1 MESAY
6 IDPQFGKSQNPWA
19 VLNFPAIEETPDA
32 IQSDLPSVP
41 ALPTTVVHL
50 EIQLQE
56 HAIDLHTVSG
66 IISSDLGATIQ
77 VLRKVG
83 DLFGPGPGRPQH
95 MEDCIVS
102 LGKES
107 LLRAIPAMTFARDG
121 RHALIAASWEYARLV
136 GDAARTIAGAL
147 PGVDPEKAYLAGL
160 FHDLGTIP
168 MLLGWTSVGVE
179 ITEFEEVAE
188 WLGREW
194 SLPWFIT
201 AGFSSNP
208 KSATAAL
215 WARIVAAAREVTQ
228 IAGTR
233 AMLDPALQAAKC
245 ETVLGRHFPNMPRP
259 AQHTL
264 AQAFSMPMAV

>member
-6 IDPQFGKSQNPWA
+6 IDPQFGTSQNPWA
-19 VLNFPAIEETPDA
+19 VLNFPAAEELQDA
-32 IQSDLPSVP
+32 IHSDLPSVP

-56 HAIDLHTVSG
+56 HAIDLRTVSG
-66 IISSDLGATIQ
+66 LILSDLGATVQ

-83 DLFGPGPGRPQH
+83 DLFGPAPGRPLH
-95 MEDCIVS
+95 MEDCIVC

-136 GDAARTIAGAL
+136 GEAARKIAGAL

-168 MLLGWTSVGVE
+168 MLLGWSSTGMDVM
-179 ITEFEEVAE
+179 EFREVAQ
-188 WLGREW
+188 WLAREW
-194 SLPWFIT
+194 SLPWFIS
-201 AGFSSNP
+201 AGFSDNP

-215 WARIVAAAREVTQ
+215 WSRIVAAARELTHL
-228 IAGTR
+228 AGNQVS
-233 AMLDPALQAAKC
+233 AEPALQAAKC
-245 ETVLGRHFPNMPRP
+245 ETVLGRHFPNMPLP

-264 AQAFSMPMAV
+264 AQVFAMPMAV